1 MGTLLIIDD
10 SSPVREELID
20 ILTADG
26 DFDIFLQA
34 PDGASGLKTLSDPGK
49 RVDVV
54 CCDLNM
60 PRMDGYQFLRMARA
74 NPSLMNIP
82 IVMVTAESDASD
94 IVKAFE
100 LGANDFIS
108 KPFIPSILRVRLK
121 NMLHIK
127 HLQDLLKAQRGMME
141 EMATRD
147 SLTNLANLRS
157 FRLAL
162 EDEYHRSMRYGDP
175 MSILMADLDHFKKVN
190 DTYGHQRGDTVLT
203 QTAQIM
209 MDTMR
214 KVDLV
219 ARYGGEEFVVIM
231 PHTDMEG
238 AVRAAERVRG
248 AVEGNHFEGLPGDGD
263 ITVSIGVTT
272 LVEGAGTDVDGLI
285 RMADEALYSA
295 KVNGRNR
302 VEKSGQESAGG
313 PQTDS

>member
-10 SSPVREELID
+10 SAPGREKLMD

-26 DFDIFLQA
+26 DFNVFLEA
-34 PDGASGLKTLSDPGK
+34 PDGASGLKILSDPGQA
-49 RVDVV
+49 VDVV

-74 NPSLMNIP
+74 NPGLMNIP
-82 IVMVTAESDASD
+82 IVMVTAESDVND
-94 IVKAFE
+94 VVKAFE

-147 SLTNLANLRS
+147 PLTSLANLRS
-157 FRLAL
+157 FKLSL
-162 EDEYHRSMRYGDP
+162 EDESSRSLRYGEP
-175 MSILMADLDHFKKVN
+175 MSLLMADPDSFKVVN
-190 DTYGHQRGDTVLT
+190 DTYGHPCGDSVLKE
-203 QTAQIM
+203 TAQIM
-209 MDTMR
+209 LDVMR

-219 ARYGGEEFVVIM
+219 SRYGGEEFVVIM
-231 PHTDMEG
+231 PHTNMDG
-238 AVRAAERVRG
+238 ALKAAERVRS
-248 AVEGNHFEGLPGDGD
+248 AIEGNHFNGLPEAGAL
-263 ITVSIGVTT
+263 TVSIGVTT
-272 LVEGAGTDVDGLI
+272 LVEGAQADMDVLI
-285 RMADEALYSA
+285 KMADEALYKA

-302 VEKSGQESAGG
+302 VEKSDALVE
-313 PQTDS
+313 